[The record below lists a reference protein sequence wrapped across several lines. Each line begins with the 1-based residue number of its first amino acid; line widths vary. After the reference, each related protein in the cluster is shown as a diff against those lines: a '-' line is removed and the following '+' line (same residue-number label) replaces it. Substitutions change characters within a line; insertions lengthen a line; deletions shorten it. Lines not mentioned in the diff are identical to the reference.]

1 MGWAGCFSARW
12 HNSPSST
19 GSCEP
24 GSQVSLT
31 SGAPLRQLSSSLV
44 PHSKNCDGAAQVV
57 RLISPLLCG
66 GSTGQLCPWCP
77 PTAPPTPPS
86 LAWAAA
92 VPHGESLSLRE
103 LHWSLLQPPDNTC
116 MFLRPWNMSRMEE
129 SLSLTNCE
137 EWLWK
142 EREISIFTNSSFG
155 WASPALRWRE
165 MGSSLPQYF
174 AVLD

>member
-1 MGWAGCFSARW
+1 MGWAGCFSARL

-66 GSTGQLCPWCP
+66 GTTGQLCPWCP
-77 PTAPPTPPS
+77 PTVPPTPPS

-103 LHWSLLQPPDNTC
+103 LHWSLLQPPWQQMHVLKALKYEQKGGVSVTYK
-116 MFLRPWNMSRMEE
+116 
-129 SLSLTNCE
+129 
-137 EWLWK
+137 LWRVTQK
-142 EREISIFTNSSFG
+142 RERYINFY
-155 WASPALRWRE
+155 
-165 MGSSLPQYF
+165 Q
-174 AVLD
+174 